1 MVVNFVKV
9 LVGSKYNGG
18 VAFVS
23 REKFE
28 SVFRFLFERFQSR
41 TLVSCKVVSS
51 CVFPRCEGV

>member
-41 TLVSCKVVSS
+41 TLVN
-51 CVFPRCEGV
+51 